1 MIEKQLS
8 DQLTS
13 FLIFI
18 GNFAIII
25 IVNMKRVLLID
36 DEEKLRNLM
45 ARVIGLEGE
54 GFDVVQADN
63 AKSARKKL
71 NQEDFDVVICDVK
84 LPDGNGVDLIT
95 EIKEKQ
101 PLTEVILLTAYGN
114 IPDGVQAIKNG
125 AFDYITKGD
134 DNNKIVPLL
143 HKAIEKVSL
152 AKRVLQLERQLDN
165 KYSFN
170 NILGKSKPF
179 KAAIEAAQ
187 RVAATEATVLLTGE
201 TGTGKEVFAQAIHN
215 ASNRGK
221 QNFIALNCSAFSKEL
236 LENELFGHKAGAFT
250 GATKDTKGIFEEAN
264 NGTVF
269 LDEIGE
275 MPLDLQ
281 AKLLRGLEAGEFL
294 KVGESK
300 STKVNVRIIA
310 ATNRDLQKEIEAG
323 NFRED
328 LFYRIAVFQIALP
341 SLQERV
347 VDIEDLAAHFLHLFI
362 NKTNKKINAMSK
374 PYLEALKKHSWKG
387 NIRELKNV
395 IERSVILTDGTE
407 LTVDSLPVE
416 LQRLQSNGNNEKI
429 LSAFDLASAEKIH
442 IQKVLNYTNGNKTEA
457 AKLLNIAVTTLYRKI
472 DEYNIK

>member
-281 AKLLRGLEAGEFL
+281 AKLLRVLEAGEFL